1 MVTNLVLLLICFS
14 VLLVYLLFFCLQ
26 SYKISERN
34 KKKNSKMDKKRIE
47 DGGIREKST
56 IFVKNTAHNERRLL
70 NYAYLCINKK

>member
-1 MVTNLVLLLICFS
+1 
-14 VLLVYLLFFCLQ
+14 LQ